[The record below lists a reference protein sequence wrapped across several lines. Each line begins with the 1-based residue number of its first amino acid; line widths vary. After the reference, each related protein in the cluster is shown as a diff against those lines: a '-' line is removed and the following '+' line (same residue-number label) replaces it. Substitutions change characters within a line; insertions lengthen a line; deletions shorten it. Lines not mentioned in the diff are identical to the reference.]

1 MLISN
6 RKAFVRI
13 QIMDFR
19 ANYSLQWLIL
29 PAGDLFCDLL
39 ECHHLSW
46 YLHGIFAYCQISI
59 PSIQFFLH
67 IADLT
72 LETFCLFFEL
82 IRSQRRVSRQSL
94 SHWPSLS
101 CHPLKLA
108 QNFREVV
115 SSHVFSVCCP
125 MKKGDCIRVLKTV
138 IISKSVQRW
147 LMQWVGTWLSGGN
160 VLDYSTPLVWFRWYE
175 VKSCHVGS
183 TGSNIKI
190 WCCYLAGWML
200 MHTEADT

>member
-19 ANYSLQWLIL
+19 AKYSLQWLIL

-72 LETFCLFFEL
+72 LETFWCLFFEL

-115 SSHVFSVCCP
+115 SSHVFSVCLL
-125 MKKGDCIRVLKTV
+125 MKREIVFGSWRLWSSQSQ
-138 IISKSVQRW
+138 SKDDLCNESEHD
-147 LMQWVGTWLSGGN
+147 WVGAT
-160 VLDYSTPLVWFRWYE
+160 F
-175 VKSCHVGS
+175 
-183 TGSNIKI
+183 
-190 WCCYLAGWML
+190 
-200 MHTEADT
+200 